1 MLKQIQALSL
11 LLTSTFLLILL
22 ESAAFSQSY
31 SLPVG
36 AVWTY
41 SRTTKTATETV
52 EDTVKKEVVCA
63 GVSGCRAG
71 RVIQISS
78 KNTGEE
84 EMMGI
89 SLDVDGNRL
98 TKFWKNGLLFH
109 LDSPILLPR
118 KIKVGDFLE
127 QKSYA
132 QAEMEVSFG
141 ESKSKGAFKGIAE
154 ITHSTKVVAE
164 ETITVPAGTFL
175 CFKTEEHLK
184 IKFLS
189 TSSEGIPEEKMN
201 MMPKPNDI
209 FLVDTTSWLSD
220 KIGEVKLVKR
230 QTLFDGTTSEQML
243 TLTKR
248 ANSNRLPDLSK
259 ENMM

>member
-1 MLKQIQALSL
+1 MLKPIKALSL
-11 LLTSTFLLILL
+11 LLIFAFLLLLL
-22 ESAAFSQSY
+22 ESVALAQSY

-41 SRTTKTATETV
+41 SRTTTTAAETA

-78 KNTGEE
+78 KNAGEE

-118 KIKVGDFLE
+118 KIKVGDSLD

-132 QAEMEVSFG
+132 TAEMETSCG
-141 ESKSKGAFKGIAE
+141 GIKGAFKGIAE

-189 TSSEGIPEEKMN
+189 ASLEGIPEEKITK
-201 MMPKPNDI
+201 MPKPNDI

-220 KIGEVKLVKR
+220 KTGKVKIVKR
-230 QTLFDGTTSEQML
+230 QTEFDGTTSEQTL

>member
-1 MLKQIQALSL
+1 MLKQIKALSL
-11 LLTSTFLLILL
+11 LLALTFLLILL

-41 SRTTKTATETV
+41 SRTTKTGTETV

-71 RVIQISS
+71 RVIQLSS
-78 KNTGEE
+78 QNAGEE

-98 TKFWKNGLLFH
+98 AKFWKNGLLFH

-118 KIKVGDFLE
+118 KIKVGDSLT

-132 QAEMEVSFG
+132 KAEMEVALG
-141 ESKSKGAFKGIAE
+141 EGKGAFKGLAD
-154 ITHSTKVVAE
+154 ITHSIKVVAE

-175 CFKTEEHLK
+175 CFLVEEHFN

-189 TSSEGIPEEKMN
+189 TSLEGIPEGKITR
-201 MMPKPNDI
+201 MPKPNDI

-220 KIGEVKLVKR
+220 NIGEVKIVKR
-230 QTLFDGTTSEQML
+230 QTEFDGTTSEQTL

-248 ANSNRLPDLSK
+248 DNSNRPPDLSK

>member
-1 MLKQIQALSL
+1 MLKQIKALSL
-11 LLTSTFLLILL
+11 LLTFTFLLILL
-22 ESAAFSQSY
+22 NSAAFSQSY

-71 RVIQISS
+71 RVIQLSS
-78 KNTGEE
+78 KNAGEE

-118 KIKVGDFLE
+118 KIKVGDSLE

-141 ESKSKGAFKGIAE
+141 ESKGAFKGIAE

-175 CFKTEEHLK
+175 CLKTEEHLK

-189 TSSEGIPEEKMN
+189 TSLEGIPGGKITS
-201 MMPKPNDI
+201 MPKPNGI

-220 KIGEVKLVKR
+220 KIGEVRIVKR
-230 QTLFDGTTSEQML
+230 QTEFDGTTSEQTL
-243 TLTKR
+243 TLTER

>member
-1 MLKQIQALSL
+1 MLKQIKAFSL
-11 LLTSTFLLILL
+11 LLTFTFLLILL
-22 ESAAFSQSY
+22 ESTAFSQSY

-36 AVWTY
+36 TVWTY

-71 RVIQISS
+71 RVIQLSS
-78 KNTGEE
+78 KNSGEE

-118 KIKVGDFLE
+118 KIKIGDSLK

-132 QAEMEVSFG
+132 MAEMEVSFG
-141 ESKSKGAFKGIAE
+141 ESNGTFKGLAH
-154 ITHSTKVVAE
+154 ITHSAKVVAE

-189 TSSEGIPEEKMN
+189 TSLEGIQEEKMKR
-201 MMPKPNDI
+201 MLKPNDI

-220 KIGEVKLVKR
+220 KIGEVKIVKR
-230 QTLFDGTTSEQML
+230 QTEFDGTTSEQML